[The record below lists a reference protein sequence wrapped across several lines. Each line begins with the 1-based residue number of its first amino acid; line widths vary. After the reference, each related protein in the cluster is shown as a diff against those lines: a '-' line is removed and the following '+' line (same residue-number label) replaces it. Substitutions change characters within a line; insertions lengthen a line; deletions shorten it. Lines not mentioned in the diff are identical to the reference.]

1 MDKLLILGLECF
13 QKGLFWNISWWLVQK
28 QFELAGVCLS
38 ENKLLDRILLD
49 CKFKVLK
56 VIALRTFNMYE
67 PPALPTAEKMTG
79 IKAMVSKLWL
89 IERLGHWNFWLKRF
103 FSPFKQLEL
112 NIQTYPPSCTI
123 LNFVSSPVA
132 AKLASS
138 NAAPLLSFILPVLA
152 LFITLSMSLICTR
165 CVSIRSPTCKMGFL
179 ISVLTTS

>member
-1 MDKLLILGLECF
+1 
-13 QKGLFWNISWWLVQK
+13 
-28 QFELAGVCLS
+28 
-38 ENKLLDRILLD
+38 
-49 CKFKVLK
+49 
-56 VIALRTFNMYE
+56 MYE
-67 PPALPTAEKMTG
+67 PPTLPTAEKMTG

-165 CVSIRSPTCKMGFL
+165 CVSIRSPTCKMGFFNQL
-179 ISVLTTS
+179 FNYKLTFNYGISYTDSIMVIKKSWLQKNSRKAHKSKQTNFRIKRPRFESWSGHCAAL